1 MRGMG
6 DSHVKMS
13 RMSLK
18 GSRGVLWL
26 SYFDALI
33 GFLGWKNVRSGVNL
47 RHAHSPFST
56 FQQLPLTPSPSFL
69 CGSFPVSHKHR

>member
-18 GSRGVLWL
+18 SSRGVLWL

-33 GFLGWKNVRSGVNL
+33 GFLGWKNVRSGVN
-47 RHAHSPFST
+47 
-56 FQQLPLTPSPSFL
+56 
-69 CGSFPVSHKHR
+69 